1 MASRS
6 SRCKPCI
13 PIVDDD
19 PDIRKSTRDVIAFW
33 QCVAVTAA
41 TGLEALDI
49 LDHRH
54 VDAVLCDV
62 MMPEMDGA
70 ETLREIRQRMTADLR
85 QHCCHIGAQTCLGKP
100 IDRKELALALSP
112 WCVPAVRE
120 S

>member
-13 PIVDDD
+13 LIVDDD
-19 PDIRKSTRDVIAFW
+19 TDIRESTRDVIAFW

-54 VDAVLCDV
+54 VDTVLCDV
-62 MMPEMDGA
+62 MMPGMDGA
-70 ETLREIRQRMTADLR
+70 ETSRRS
-85 QHCCHIGAQTCLGKP
+85 GSG
-100 IDRKELALALSP
+100 
-112 WCVPAVRE
+112 
-120 S
+120 